1 MLFQGSYKL
10 IFLLSEIIMSSK
22 LPRLNGKDVVKV
34 LAKFNFKIENR
45 DGSHITTVNREQ
57 RHPIRVTVP
66 CHSKE
71 LKSGTLSHII
81 AESGVGREKFL
92 KAAA

>member
-1 MLFQGSYKL
+1 MN
-10 IFLLSEIIMSSK
+10 SK

-45 DGSHITTVNREQ
+45 DGSHTTLINKQQ
-57 RHPIRVTVP
+57 RHPIRVIVP
-66 CHSKE
+66 CHSGE
-71 LKSGTLSHII
+71 LKTGTLSHII
-81 AESGVGREKFL
+81 SDAQVGREEFL